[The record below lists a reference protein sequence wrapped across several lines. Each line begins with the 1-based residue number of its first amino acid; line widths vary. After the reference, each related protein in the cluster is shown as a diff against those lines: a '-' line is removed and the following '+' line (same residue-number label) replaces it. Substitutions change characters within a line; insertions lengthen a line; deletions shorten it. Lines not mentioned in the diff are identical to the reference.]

1 MRLKRIIVEVLGPC
15 GVEIRSRHTSVWAY
29 ACIYIYVCI
38 YLRVYIYRYI
48 YTYNWHAE
56 TLQAR
61 RRHGEWPFY
70 TCTRL
75 GVCTKI
81 FFCFLPCLSYC
92 LCILCLIVFA
102 VRCFTT
108 LYKFMEDRPHVPVQN
123 AFAVLGRRLRKRA
136 GVFDDGEVTQR
147 LVKNNRMAYTVLC
160 LFVQARV
167 LSDTVGGQGSN
178 SRNHRA
184 RRQGSDNAQMLKTFA
199 GPECGIEVHVYICIY
214 IYRYL

>member
-1 MRLKRIIVEVLGPC
+1 M
-15 GVEIRSRHTSVWAY
+15 
-29 ACIYIYVCI
+29 YIYF
-38 YLRVYIYRYI
+38 L
-48 YTYNWHAE
+48 
-56 TLQAR
+56 
-61 RRHGEWPFY
+61 
-70 TCTRL
+70 
-75 GVCTKI
+75 
-81 FFCFLPCLSYC
+81 FLPCFSYC
-92 LCILCLIVFA
+92 LFILCLTVFA

-123 AFAVLGRRLRKRA
+123 ACAVLGRRLRKRA

-167 LSDTVGGQGSN
+167 LSDTVGGQGGN

-199 GPECGIEVHVYICIY
+199 GPECGIRSACIY
-214 IYRYL
+214 IPIDIYIERCIHICTCL

>member
-1 MRLKRIIVEVLGPC
+1 MEFRFLAGTEVYGRMHVYTCVGIYIVGMPRHCKQDVVTESG
-15 GVEIRSRHTSVWAY
+15 RSIHVY
-29 ACIYIYVCI
+29 GEGCIYIFV
-38 YLRVYIYRYI
+38 
-48 YTYNWHAE
+48 
-56 TLQAR
+56 
-61 RRHGEWPFY
+61 
-70 TCTRL
+70 
-75 GVCTKI
+75 
-81 FFCFLPCLSYC
+81 LPCFSYC
-92 LCILCLIVFA
+92 LCILCLTVFA

-123 AFAVLGRRLRKRA
+123 ACAVLGRRLRKRA

-167 LSDTVGGQGSN
+167 LSDTVGGQGGN

-199 GPECGIEVHVYICIY
+199 GPECGIEVHVYIHI
-214 IYRYL
+214 